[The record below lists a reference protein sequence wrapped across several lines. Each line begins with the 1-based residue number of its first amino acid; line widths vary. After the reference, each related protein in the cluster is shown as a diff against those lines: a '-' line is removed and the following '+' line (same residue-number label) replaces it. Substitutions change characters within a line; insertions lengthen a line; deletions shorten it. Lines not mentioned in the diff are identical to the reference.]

1 MDEVIE
7 VMKKLVDYK
16 IDMLSTEAL
25 TPVFI
30 LNMDTSKLDET
41 QLRFITSLWR
51 DIIMEH
57 LRRFQE
63 RNVDFNMVHWELELD
78 QKIIEFCT
86 Q

>member
-30 LNMDTSKLDET
+30 LNMDTSKFDET